1 MEFNYNESKKIRK
14 ALALALEKMREN
26 KEIEENEDRYYLL
39 DSLYEKFSELED
51 ELEEEEFQIDI
62 NVEM

>member
-1 MEFNYNESKKIRK
+1 MEFNYNESKEIRK